1 MGCCQS
7 TEDIEGRQRSDE
19 IDSQLKRDRMNMKS
33 EIKMLLLGKSSSFA
47 CSVFITASN
56 TFISLIQARV
66 NPANQPY

>member
-33 EIKMLLLGKSSSFA
+33 EIKMLLLGKSSAFTY
-47 CSVFITASN
+47 SVFIIVSKHIH
-56 TFISLIQARV
+56 FLIQARV